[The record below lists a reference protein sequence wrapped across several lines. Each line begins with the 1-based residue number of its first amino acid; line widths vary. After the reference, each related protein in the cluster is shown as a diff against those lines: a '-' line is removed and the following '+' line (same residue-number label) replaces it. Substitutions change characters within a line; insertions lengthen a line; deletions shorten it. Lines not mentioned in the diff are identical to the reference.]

1 MVRGVD
7 ATNKTQSGGR
17 ISRLNKFQTRAQAIS
32 NATRAIHERDKRV
45 AAAQRELRS
54 REDAQAA
61 ARLARHSG
69 YDPKGSLLS
78 DGEAAALAD
87 RRRREAKAAKAAR
100 FLAEAE
106 RAAALLESDCDGGG
120 GANGD
125 GAASDAATDGSEAA
139 TPPAPLHAV
148 RCAAPL
154 PELLTVIV
162 TTSPLPRH
170 PCSRLL
176 DEIVRS
182 VHRHCA
188 GAASCRRSSRVPW
201 RRRRERVWLR
211 CSALRAASPWEQAA
225 PRGGRLR

>member
-78 DGEAAALAD
+78 DGEAAALAE
-87 RRRREAKAAKAAR
+87 RHRREAKAAKAAR

-120 GANGD
+120 
-125 GAASDAATDGSEAA
+125 T
-139 TPPAPLHAV
+139 
-148 RCAAPL
+148 
-154 PELLTVIV
+154 
-162 TTSPLPRH
+162 
-170 PCSRLL
+170 
-176 DEIVRS
+176 
-182 VHRHCA
+182 
-188 GAASCRRSSRVPW
+188 
-201 RRRRERVWLR
+201 
-211 CSALRAASPWEQAA
+211 
-225 PRGGRLR
+225 